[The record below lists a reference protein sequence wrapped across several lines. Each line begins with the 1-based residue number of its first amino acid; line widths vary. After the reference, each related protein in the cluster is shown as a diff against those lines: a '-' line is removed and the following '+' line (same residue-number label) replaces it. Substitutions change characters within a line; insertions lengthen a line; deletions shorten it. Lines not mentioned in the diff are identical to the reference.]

1 MSSGKAKIV
10 VLKDG
15 PYEVQ
20 GKLPLAKLT
29 IGTNAKGESLEWQGG
44 APIPAPDGAHLCRC
58 GRSGKKPFCDGTHK
72 KVQFDGTETASR
84 EPYLEVAEVIDGP
97 TLRLTDAE
105 SLCAFA
111 RFCDPAGRVWNL
123 VGQSDDP
130 EARRLTEY
138 EAGACPGGRLVAWD
152 KATGKAH
159 EPKLRPQLG
168 LIEDPA
174 QGCSGGIA
182 VWGGVELVGADGK
195 GYEVRNRQ
203 TLCRCGESSNKPFC
217 DGTHASIKFRD
228 GL

>member
-1 MSSGKAKIV
+1 MSNGKPKIV
-10 VLKDG
+10 ILKDG
-15 PYEVQ
+15 PYAVQ

-29 IGTNAKGESLEWQGG
+29 IGTNANGESLEWQAG
-44 APIPAPDGAHLCRC
+44 APIPAPENVHLCRC
-58 GRSGKKPFCDGTHK
+58 GRSGNKPFCDGSHK
-72 KVQFDGTETASR
+72 KARFDGTETASR
-84 EPYLEVAEVIDGP
+84 EPYLDVAEVIDGP

-105 SLCAFA
+105 GMCAFA

-130 EARRLTEY
+130 RAKRLTEH
-138 EAGACPGGRLVAWD
+138 EAGACPGGRLVAWE

-159 EPKLRPQLG
+159 EPKLHPQLG

-182 VWGGVELVGADGK
+182 VWGGVEVVGADGQ
-195 GYEVRNRQ
+195 GYEIRNRQ

-217 DGTHASIKFRD
+217 DGTHASMKFRD
-228 GL
+228 DL

>member
-1 MSSGKAKIV
+1 MSNGKAKIV

-29 IGTNAKGESLEWQGG
+29 IGTNAKGESLEWQAG
-44 APIPAPDGAHLCRC
+44 APIPTPENAHLCRC
-58 GRSGKKPFCDGTHK
+58 GRSGNKPFCDGSHK
-72 KVQFDGTETASR
+72 KARFDGTETASR
-84 EPYLEVAEVIDGP
+84 EPYLDVAEVIDGP

-123 VGQSDDP
+123 VGQSDEP
-130 EARRLTEY
+130 RAKLLTEH
-138 EAGACPGGRLVAWD
+138 EAGACPGGRLVAWE
-152 KATGKAH
+152 KSTGKAH
-159 EPKLRPQLG
+159 EPKLHPQLG
-168 LIEDPA
+168 LIQDPA

-182 VWGGVELVGADGK
+182 VWGGVEVVGADGK

-217 DGTHASIKFRD
+217 DGTHASMKFQD
-228 GL
+228 DL

>member
-1 MSSGKAKIV
+1 MSDAKAKIV

-29 IGTNAKGESLEWQGG
+29 IGTNTQGESLEWQPG
-44 APIPAPDGAHLCRC
+44 APIPAPDNARLCRC
-58 GRSGKKPFCDGTHK
+58 GRSGKKPFCDGTHQK
-72 KVQFDGTETASR
+72 IRFDGTETASR
-84 EPYLEVAEVIDGP
+84 ETYLEMAEVIDGP

-123 VGQSDDP
+123 VGRSDDP
-130 EARRLTEY
+130 RAKALTEF
-138 EAGACPGGRLVAWD
+138 EAGACPGGRLVAWE
-152 KATGKAH
+152 KSTGKPH
-159 EPKLRPQLG
+159 EPKLHPQLG
-168 LIEDPA
+168 LIEDLA

-182 VWGGVELVGADGK
+182 VWGGVEVVGADGR
-195 GYEVRNRQ
+195 GYEIRNRQ

-217 DGTHASIKFRD
+217 DGTHTSMKFRD